1 VELRKQFL
9 TAVADRIR
17 SSANRDWSPSL
28 LAAACVDVL
37 PVAGAGLSLSQKA
50 LRVPLGWSSESVGVA
65 ERAQTTLGSG
75 PCLSAVSSGAPVAA
89 GPTEIAD
96 RWPVYWDELAQTTS
110 FRSVAAVPLR
120 VHDQTP
126 FGALDLYGGES
137 DLSTTLPL
145 TEVAAAI
152 ASPIAVMLS
161 DTFDGLYDGDS
172 DIPDWLEDHPAVERM
187 TVWTAVGMVVAS
199 AGVSDTDALATIRA
213 WAYGHERSLDD
224 VACSLVSRTLSLDAL
239 EVGI

>member
-1 VELRKQFL
+1 MELRKQFL
-9 TAVADRIR
+9 NAVAARIR
-17 SSANRDWSPSL
+17 SSANRDWNPSL

-37 PVAGAGLSLSQKA
+37 PVAGAGLSLSQQA

-75 PCLSAVSSGAPVAA
+75 PCLSAMSSGMPVAA
-89 GPTEIAD
+89 GGTEIAD
-96 RWPVYWDELAQTTS
+96 RWPVYWDELAQNTS

-120 VHDQTP
+120 VDDQSP
-126 FGALDLYGGES
+126 FGALDLYGGGS
-137 DLSTTLPL
+137 DLTTTLPL
-145 TEVAAAI
+145 TEVAEAI

-161 DTFDGLYDGDS
+161 DTFAALYDDP
-172 DIPDWLEDHPAVERM
+172 DIPDWLEHHPAVERM

-213 WAYGHERSLDD
+213 WAYSHERSLDD
-224 VACSLVSRTLSLDAL
+224 VASSLVSRTLSLDTL